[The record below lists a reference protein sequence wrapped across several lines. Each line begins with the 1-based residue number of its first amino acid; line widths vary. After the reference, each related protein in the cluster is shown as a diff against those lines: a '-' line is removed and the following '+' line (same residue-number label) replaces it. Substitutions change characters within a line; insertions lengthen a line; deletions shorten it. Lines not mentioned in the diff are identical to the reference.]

1 MNLVVLGMYDWH
13 AVLGLLSGLLIFF
26 AIVPYIRDI
35 LNGKTRPNSVSW
47 LGWTILLSIGAAAQI
62 KEGASFSVLLLI
74 GDLLG
79 TGITFL
85 LSLKYGVTKYTLF
98 DRLSLI
104 FGFLAI
110 ALWMITKNPL
120 TALVLSVIADLIVSM
135 PTIKKSFSDP
145 MSETPSAFFIFATAA
160 FVGVLSTTKFDVANL
175 LFPVYLFLINIL
187 IATLSLRGR
196 LARK

>member
-1 MNLVVLGMYDWH
+1 MQDWH
-13 AVLGLLSGLLIFF
+13 AVLGLFSGLLIFF
-26 AIVPYIRDI
+26 AIVPYIRDV
-35 LNGKTRPNSVSW
+35 LRRKTRPNSVSW
-47 LGWTILLSIGAAAQI
+47 LGWTILLSIGAAAQL

-74 GDLLG
+74 GDIVG

-104 FGFLAI
+104 LGFFAI

-120 TALVLSVIADLIVSM
+120 TALVISVIADLIVSL
-135 PTIKKSFSDP
+135 PTVKKSFSDP
-145 MSETPSAFFIFATAA
+145 MSETPSAFFMFALAA
-160 FVGVLSTTKFDVANL
+160 FLGVISTTKFDVANL

-187 IATLSLRGR
+187 IATFSLRGR
-196 LARK
+196 LIKK